1 MKKWI
6 IGVMLFSLTPVFG
19 QIDSTQTTIVLSKTD
34 STKSTL
40 VFSGYVETYYSYD
53 LGKPDNHNRPG
64 FMYSHN
70 RHNEF
75 SLNLGYIKAAY
86 QSTRTR
92 ANLAIGAGSYM
103 NANLSAEPN
112 VLKNIYE
119 ANGGVKISKNKEVW
133 IDAGIMSSHIGYES
147 AIGKD
152 NWTLTRTISAENSP
166 YFETGAKISFTT
178 KNEKWFLSALVLN
191 GWQRMQRVDGNS
203 TLAFG
208 HQLTYKPNAKVLLNS
223 SSIVCN
229 DQPDTLRKMRYFHN
243 LYGTFELSSKVSM
256 TAGFDIGVQQKTKGS
271 SDYDMWF
278 APSLITKFTINN
290 KNSLTLRL
298 EYFDDQNGVI
308 IATGTANG
316 FKTYGYSL
324 NYDYAITK
332 NVNWRLEAR
341 GLTSQDKIFVLNNKA
356 DQNNYFLTTSLT
368 FAF

>member
-1 MKKWI
+1 
-6 IGVMLFSLTPVFG
+6 MLLNMTFSFSQV
-19 QIDSTQTTIVLSKTD
+19 D
-34 STKSTL
+34 STKTKLVFTKADSTISTL

-75 SLNLGYIKAAY
+75 SLNLGYVKAAF

-92 ANLAIGAGSYM
+92 ANLAIGAGSYL

-119 ANGGVKISKNKEVW
+119 ANGGVKISKNNEVW

-166 YFETGAKISFTT
+166 YFETGAKISFTS

-243 LYGTFELSSKVSM
+243 LYGIFELSSHISV
-256 TAGFDIGVQQKTKGS
+256 TAGFDIGVQQKSKAS
-271 SDYDMWF
+271 SDYDLWF
-278 APSLITKFTINN
+278 APSLITKFTLND

-308 IATGTANG
+308 IGTGTANG

-341 GLTSQDKIFVLNNKA
+341 GLTSQDKIFVLNNRA
-356 DQNNYFLTTSLT
+356 DQNNYFFTTSLT